1 MGGAKAD
8 DSLEI
13 SKYVLGNGIADY
25 VFVGG
30 MTGQLFLAAKGV
42 DLGKGNMGY
51 LAKKELT
58 GLIPGIKALH
68 RPVWR
73 KIAVPLDLAINI

>member
-25 VFVGG
+25 VLTGG
-30 MTGQLFLAAKGV
+30 VTGQLFLAAKGV
-42 DLGKGNMGY
+42 DFGKGNM
-51 LAKKELT
+51 
-58 GLIPGIKALH
+58 ALSCQERTH
-68 RPVWR
+68 RLNPRHKSANGSVWR
-73 KIAVPLDLAINI
+73 KSCCSN